1 MTYQAYRF
9 RTIRFEDGS
18 TISRLAEPILAI
30 SEESA
35 IADIENAYGQK
46 VTSWTVYNG

>member
-18 TISRLAEPILAI
+18 TISRLAEPITAI
-30 SEESA
+30 SEEAA
-35 IADIENAYGQK
+35 IADIEDAYGQK
-46 VTSWTVYNG
+46 VASWIIYNG